1 MEKYKLDKL
10 PFKTDVETKQVL
22 RKLSVARAAL
32 AELKGVSATV
42 PNVGILLNTLAL
54 QEAKDSSAVEN
65 IITTHDELFRAE
77 LNMQLVKNV
86 AAKEVQYYAL
96 ALKKGFE
103 FVKENK
109 IITNSLILS
118 IHKQLEQNDAG
129 YRVIPGTDL
138 KNDKT
143 NEVVYT
149 PPQDAN
155 KIKELMYNLIEF
167 INDDTLQEIDPLLKM
182 AIIHHQ
188 FESIHPF
195 YDGNGRLGR
204 IINILYLVSKDLL
217 DYPILYLSR
226 YIIQNKGEYYRL
238 LQHVRDANHWE
249 NWLLFILDAVESVS
263 NQSIELIKN
272 IKKVMQEYKFVI
284 RADFP
289 KFYNQDLLNNLFKHP
304 YTKIDFL
311 QNDLSIIR
319 QTASKY
325 LNEIANHPKELL
337 TKVKVGRD
345 YYFINNG
352 LMSLFSEYDYKL

>member
-118 IHKQLEQNDAG
+118 IHKQFRTE
-129 YRVIPGTDL
+129 
-138 KNDKT
+138 
-143 NEVVYT
+143 
-149 PPQDAN
+149 
-155 KIKELMYNLIEF
+155 
-167 INDDTLQEIDPLLKM
+167 
-182 AIIHHQ
+182 
-188 FESIHPF
+188 
-195 YDGNGRLGR
+195 
-204 IINILYLVSKDLL
+204 
-217 DYPILYLSR
+217 
-226 YIIQNKGEYYRL
+226 
-238 LQHVRDANHWE
+238 
-249 NWLLFILDAVESVS
+249 
-263 NQSIELIKN
+263 
-272 IKKVMQEYKFVI
+272 
-284 RADFP
+284 
-289 KFYNQDLLNNLFKHP
+289 
-304 YTKIDFL
+304 
-311 QNDLSIIR
+311 
-319 QTASKY
+319 
-325 LNEIANHPKELL
+325 
-337 TKVKVGRD
+337 
-345 YYFINNG
+345 
-352 LMSLFSEYDYKL
+352 